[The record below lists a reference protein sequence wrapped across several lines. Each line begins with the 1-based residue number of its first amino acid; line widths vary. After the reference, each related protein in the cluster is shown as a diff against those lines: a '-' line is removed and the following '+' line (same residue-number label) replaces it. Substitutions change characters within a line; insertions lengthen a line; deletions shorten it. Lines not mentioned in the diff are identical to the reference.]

1 MSKNINKIQISSS
14 EDDKLQFGGN
24 WVAKKLWRLE
34 RLIFKRYSVVNSRVK
49 DIINYISNVE
59 SKVDLLND
67 EHGQLSVQH
76 VRINPNNG
84 IEETHVSYCSSEYI
98 PINRRYSITASV
110 NITAAASAIA
120 LYANDY
126 SFIGAISTKI
136 NTIEGVSNG
145 TYYELETDKIPSN
158 AAYFRVCSIKN
169 DSSRNY
175 YTNGPM
181 QESRDGA
188 MSDTIS
194 NVVKSLDSKVNKEN
208 GKGLSTNDYTNEDKQ
223 KLSQLPTN
231 SNFKAAIAAKQD
243 ALTTSDDLMISQDNE
258 LSLTDKA
265 KYATFDAQWTAIGGT
280 VVESG
285 KAYSINGGT
294 GSFVD
299 AVKAMSYYCERPL
312 KDMTAMCFGKTLK
325 LLPTFIAPNAVDV
338 VFNNAFQ
345 SLYGI
350 DKVVIKSTLDGG
362 AIYAG
367 DMFAAFNSSKVKE
380 IDCILD
386 VSKADNVKNAFV
398 YCRMEKI
405 KLRGLKSDV
414 SFHYANKLSLASLQ
428 YLVANAANTKTI
440 TVTVHPDVYAKLS
453 GDTTNAAAAALPSD
467 ELAQWQQ
474 VLADAVTKNI
484 SFATT

>member
-24 WVAKKLWRLE
+24 WLAKKLWRLE

-59 SKVDLLND
+59 DRVNLLND

-84 IEETHVSYCSSEYI
+84 IEEEHVSYCSSEYI

-231 SNFKAAIAAKQD
+231 SNFKADIAAKQD
-243 ALTTSDDLMISQDNE
+243 ALTTSDDLVISQDNK

-285 KAYSINGGT
+285 KTYSINGGT
-294 GSFVD
+294 GDFAD
-299 AVKAMSYYCERPL
+299 AVKAMTYYTEQPRADL
-312 KDMTAMCFGKTLK
+312 SWLCFGKSLK
-325 LLPTFIAPNAVDV
+325 LLPTIIVPNTASVN
-338 VFNNAFQ
+338 FSRAFT

-350 DKVVIKSTLDGG
+350 NKVVIKSTLDGG
-362 AIYAG
+362 TIRVS
-367 DMFAAFNSSKVKE
+367 DMFAAFNSSQVKE
-380 IDCILD
+380 LDCVLD
-386 VSKADNVKNAFV
+386 VSAANNLSMAFPYSKIEEIRLKRLNDNISFPHSKN
-398 YCRMEKI
+398 I
-405 KLRGLKSDV
+405 
-414 SFHYANKLSLASLQ
+414 SLASLS
-428 YLVANAANTKTI
+428 YLVENAANGDKAI
-440 TVTVHPDVYAKLS
+440 TLTVHADVFAKLTDES
-453 GDTTNAAAAALPSD
+453 NTEWHAVAVAAL
-467 ELAQWQQ
+467 A
-474 VLADAVTKNI
+474 KNI
-484 SFATT
+484 TIAST